1 MKKETPLETQGA
13 QNLKTSDEKI
23 RCNRPEDIINWIVIS
38 WIYGEDQL
46 G

>member
-1 MKKETPLETQGA
+1 LMSSWH
-13 QNLKTSDEKI
+13 LKIFQQAI